1 MEETITAIK
10 LTTKEYADLRGC
22 SERHVNRLCLSKKI
36 DYLENTRKQRGGL
49 SGISY
54 LIPLASLPEKEIKR
68 YLRKHKKE
76 ELLTPRTAKDNE
88 DEVIDIDFERLSIE
102 QREELNLKNKIIN
115 SWISYRQQEYKE
127 GKSLAQADENF
138 IRVISLQYPDI
149 AISLRSIRRWD
160 KIRRTKGENA
170 LVDKRGRHKNHNTK
184 MRQEVFD
191 IFEYYYLDESR
202 KSITFC
208 MELTKLE
215 LKNQG
220 IDYELPSSKT
230 FERWVAK
237 ISEPVVQYFR
247 YGEKACKDKCL
258 PYIHRDYEDIKS
270 NDIWVCD
277 NHTFDIFI
285 TKDEKPIRVYLT
297 AFLDVKSRKIVGHF
311 VTLNP
316 SSDATLFA
324 LRRGIE
330 RFGIPK
336 RILADN
342 GREFLTYDIGGRG
355 FRKKSKNTDLDPAT
369 IMERLGIDFRT
380 ALVRNARAK
389 IIERTFLTVKNEFSK
404 LFSAYTGGNVVEK
417 PERLKYI
424 VKDINK
430 LTVFEDFENF
440 VNQYIEGYYNH
451 RSNTGIGMKGMTP
464 NEAFNKYLVEQRKAT
479 SEVLNIMLLRSSR
492 LQKVTRAG
500 VKLDFYGRDVF
511 FTSEELILKYQGE
524 QVFVRYNPSDLKEVR
539 IYDSEDRYILTAVQ
553 DKKLSYFASKEDI
566 AVKMKEQRHYKNIV
580 SAYKKEK
587 GIKASSALNL
597 ILSAANEN
605 LEQKESIIPDFI
617 NIMRNPDTEF
627 NELCIA
633 QAVGESLDWSIA
645 NKKIKKFR
653 EN

>member
-1 MEETITAIK
+1 MEDIIANIK
-10 LTTKEYADLRGC
+10 LTVEEYAKIRGC
-22 SERHVNRLCLSKKI
+22 SPRYVQKLCIDKKLKYI
-36 DYLENTRKQRGGL
+36 PFKGRVGCGGV
-49 SGISY
+49 SF
-54 LIPLASLPEKEIKR
+54 LIPLASLTESEIKR

-230 FERWVAK
+230 FERWVSK
-237 ISEPVVQYFR
+237 ISEPVLQYFR

-404 LFSAYTGGNVVEK
+404 LFNAYTGGNIVEK
-417 PERLKYI
+417 HERLKYI

-605 LEQKESIIPDFI
+605 LEVSENISPDFI